1 MQDTLALAASIAAM
15 DHRALTRLAM
25 ARSIVAP
32 ASVNDPLGFALELL
46 RPDSI
51 AKALQP
57 LHRDDL
63 RALLAAADSEG
74 GEDRGTLRKLADAG
88 LVGIDA
94 QAGGFVALPEVTRI
108 VAGLDL
114 SSSEAGDKQPSALP
128 DTSSWFAPAITSV
141 RRTAEL
147 LRAAAWRPVPVG
159 RKGQPTSLA
168 VRKLAEHVHAD
179 AAVVEHLL
187 AVMKHAGLVTE
198 TLGYDSHAQLSVT
211 AHAHDWLALDYPKRW
226 LELAAATIAVLDEP
240 LLRGVGETGG
250 SLALAMTRV
259 PLNYPLLPDPQLEQ
273 LGQLVHTAEDLGL
286 TVVGQ
291 LTPVALAL
299 LDGDTSRALELAR
312 HAMPDPVPG
321 VYVQPDLSVIV
332 PGPLLPSDEAALSAI
347 ATTEQL
353 GPAASMR
360 LSPAS
365 LTRAVRA
372 GLSPDTIRQLLE
384 RLSLTGIPQPL
395 DYMLDDLVRVSA
407 GGEHAL
413 SAQHTHA
420 TGHESA
426 TAPAAGPGTP
436 SEAARGALSE
446 MLAAMV
452 DRVHTAAH
460 QTEGDGD
467 LTRRLEL
474 AIRDKHQVQVT
485 AVAGADE
492 RVFTLLPVSLQGG
505 RLRATDQRAGVERTI
520 PVSAIVAVDAA

>member
-51 AKALQP
+51 AKALQS

-63 RALLAAADSEG
+63 RALLAVADSEG
-74 GEDRGTLRKLADAG
+74 VEDRGTLRKLADAG
-88 LVGIDA
+88 LVGIDT
-94 QAGGFVALPEVTRI
+94 QTGCFVALPEVTRI

-114 SSSEAGDKQPSALP
+114 SSNEAGDQQPSASP

-159 RKGQPTSLA
+159 RRGQPTSLA
-168 VRKLAEHVHAD
+168 VRKLAEHVHTD

-198 TLGYDSHAQLSVT
+198 TLGYDSNAQLSMT
-211 AHAHDWLALDYPKRW
+211 GHAHDWLDLDYPKRW
-226 LELAAATIAVLDEP
+226 LELAAATIALLDEP
-240 LLRGVGETGG
+240 LLRGIDETGG
-250 SLALAMTRV
+250 SLAMAMTRV
-259 PLNYPLLPDPQLEQ
+259 PLNYPLLPDAQLEQ
-273 LGQLVHTAEDLGL
+273 LGQVVHTAEDLGL
-286 TVVGQ
+286 TVAGQ
-291 LTPVALAL
+291 LTPVTLAL
-299 LDGDTSRALELAR
+299 LDGDTSRALELSR

-360 LSPAS
+360 LSTAS
-365 LTRAVRA
+365 LTRAVRS
-372 GLSPDTIRQLLE
+372 GLSPDSIRQLLE
-384 RLSLTGIPQPL
+384 RLSVTGIPQPL
-395 DYMLDDLVRVSA
+395 DYLLDDLARVHPGSTKSGEPRHTPEPA
-407 GGEHAL
+407 GEPVTP
-413 SAQHTHA
+413 THA
-420 TGHESA
+420 SG
-426 TAPAAGPGTP
+426 
-436 SEAARGALSE
+436 EALGE
-446 MLAAMV
+446 ILAAMV

-460 QTEGDGD
+460 QTEGDGN

-485 AVAGADE
+485 AVSGADE

-520 PVSAIVAVDAA
+520 PVNAIVAVDAA

>member
-168 VRKLAEHVHAD
+168 VRKLAEHVHTD

-187 AVMKHAGLVTE
+187 AVMKRAGFVTE

-321 VYVQPDLSVIV
+321 LYVQPDLSVIV

-360 LSPAS
+360 LSTAS
-365 LTRAVRA
+365 LTRAVRS
-372 GLSPDTIRQLLE
+372 GLSPDEIRKLLT

-395 DYMLDDLVRVSA
+395 DYLLDDLARVHPGSA
-407 GGEHAL
+407 KSGEPKHTPEPVGEPVPP
-413 SAQHTHA
+413 THA
-420 TGHESA
+420 SG
-426 TAPAAGPGTP
+426 
-436 SEAARGALSE
+436 EALGE
-446 MLAAMV
+446 ILAAMV

-460 QTEGDGD
+460 QTEGDGN

-485 AVAGADE
+485 AVSGADE
-492 RVFTLLPVSLQGG
+492 RVFTLLPVSLQSG